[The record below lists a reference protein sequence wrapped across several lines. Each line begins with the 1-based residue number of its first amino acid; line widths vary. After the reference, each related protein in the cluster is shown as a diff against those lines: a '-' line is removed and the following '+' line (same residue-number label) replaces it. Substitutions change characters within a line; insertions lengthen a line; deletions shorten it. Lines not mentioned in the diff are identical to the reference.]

1 MNRKLPSA
9 SSNSQGFREPLP
21 DLIARLRIRHSFF
34 KRETVEARLFELDQY
49 GCVFKTDKV
58 FEPGDTVAF
67 DLIMAM
73 PFDSIRANAL
83 QGLVVER
90 TKHCSN
96 FFYAIDFIDRSH
108 GQGADIKEKLERIRD
123 VLEKKKSLRSRRTGQ
138 SFNSL
143 A

>member
-1 MNRKLPSA
+1 M
-9 SSNSQGFREPLP
+9 
-21 DLIARLRIRHSFF
+21 ARLRIKHSFF
-34 KRETVEARLFELDQY
+34 RRETVEARLFELNQY
-49 GCVFKTDKV
+49 GCVLKTDKV

-67 DLIMAM
+67 DLVMAM
-73 PFDSIRANAL
+73 PFDSIRANAV

-96 FFYAIDFIDRSH
+96 FFYAIDFISKNN
-108 GQGADIKEKLERIRD
+108 GSGSDINEKLERIRD

-138 SFNSL
+138 SFSSL